1 MKVKERE
8 ATARRLLRSA
18 AKASF
23 DPGVEIDWDAPM
35 EPGKYFLPPERV
47 SLYGTDVWRALDEER
62 RIELSRH
69 ELASMTYVG
78 VWLEVSLMQLFMR
91 FVYDLDP
98 RSAHA
103 QFALTEVGDE
113 TRHSVMF
120 GRLLDRLGAPRTRL
134 PAIVHRGGRL
144 YKAVGSGPAMWATF
158 LVGEEVF
165 DRMQRAIMDDPRVQ
179 PLVRDVSRIHVI
191 EEARHVRFAREE
203 IVRSM
208 RGLGR
213 ARLAA
218 HRLTAAVTATAPIG
232 FMIDPEVYRCVGLE
246 PARGR
251 SIALANPHHRETLLW
266 MGAKIVPFLEE
277 LGLVAGPGRALWR
290 HTGLLR

>member
-1 MKVKERE
+1 MKAKERE

-23 DPGVEIDWDAPM
+23 DPGLDVDWDVPM
-35 EPGKYFLPPERV
+35 EPGKYFMPPERV
-47 SLYGTDVWRALDEER
+47 SLYGTDVWRRLDEER
-62 RIELSRH
+62 RIELSRR
-69 ELASMTYVG
+69 EFASLTYVG
-78 VWLEVSLMQLFMR
+78 VWLELSLMQLFTR

-113 TRHSVMF
+113 SRHSVMF

-134 PAIVHRGGRL
+134 PGVVHHGGRL
-144 YKAVGSGPAMWATF
+144 YKALGSGPAMWATF

-213 ARLAA
+213 RRLAV

-246 PARGR
+246 PAEGR
-251 SIALANPHHRETLLW
+251 KIALENPHHRETLLW

-277 LGLVAGPGRALWR
+277 LGLVEGPGRALWR
-290 HTGLLR
+290 QTGLVR

>member
-23 DPGVEIDWDAPM
+23 DPGVEIDWSAPM
-35 EPGKYFLPPERV
+35 EPGKFYLPPERV
-47 SLYGTDVWRALDEER
+47 SLYGTDVWRRLDEEQ
-62 RIELSRH
+62 RIELSRY
-69 ELASMTYVG
+69 ELASMTFVG
-78 VWLEVSLMQLFMR
+78 IWLEVSLMQLFMR

-120 GRLLDRLGAPRTRL
+120 GRLLDRLGTRRTRL
-134 PAIVHRGGRL
+134 PGVVHGGGRL
-144 YKAVGSGPAMWATF
+144 YKAIGSGPAMWATF

-179 PLVRDVSRIHVI
+179 PLVREVSRIHVV

-213 ARLAA
+213 TRLAA

-232 FMIDPEVYRCVGLE
+232 FMIDPRVYRCIGLDPKE
-246 PARGR
+246 GQRL
-251 SIALANPHHRETLLW
+251 ALANPHHRETLLW
-266 MGAKIVPFLEE
+266 MGEKIMPFLTE
-277 LGLVAGPGRALWR
+277 LGLVEGPGRLLWR
-290 HTGLLR
+290 HTGLTR